1 MLERN
6 TIISSNVIRILK
18 ESAHPLSVS
27 HVMESL
33 ARKDLNPNKATIYR
47 ILKKLIHK
55 NELTEITVRNGA
67 SYFELKKDHHHH
79 FICNQC
85 ETAFCLDGCHVHA
98 QNIDV
103 SRLLPTKKFKIESH
117 DFNVYGICEACT

>member
-6 TIISSNVIRILK
+6 TIVSSNVISMLK

-27 HVMESL
+27 HIIEAL
-33 ARKDLNPNKATIYR
+33 KYKDINPNKATIYR

-79 FICNQC
+79 FICTQC
-85 ETAFCLDGCHVHA
+85 ATAFCLDGCHVHT

-103 SRLLPTKKFKIESH
+103 STLLPTKKFKVESH
-117 DFNVYGICEACT
+117 DFNVYGICDSCA